1 MYFGVSFF
9 FLFEDLLC
17 MCDIFDRNDL
27 NAKDYYVYRFY
38 FSGHIFP
45 HLENIAGE
53 NFMYIQDGK
62 KITNE
67 YKTMIN
73 DNDFC
78 NVFKFINL

>member
-1 MYFGVSFF
+1 MGFHFFF

-27 NAKDYYVYRFY
+27 NAKDYYVYCFY

-73 DNDFC
+73 DNDF
-78 NVFKFINL
+78 

>member
-1 MYFGVSFF
+1 
-9 FLFEDLLC
+9 
-17 MCDIFDRNDL
+17 MCDMFDRNDLNDLNDL

-38 FSGHIFP
+38 FRGHIFP

>member
-1 MYFGVSFF
+1 MQKITTYIVSILADTYF
-9 FLFEDLLC
+9 
-17 MCDIFDRNDL
+17 
-27 NAKDYYVYRFY
+27 
-38 FSGHIFP
+38 HI
-45 HLENIAGE
+45 LKTLQLGE